1 MNPKILRPALAARA
15 LLTQVRKVLLSRLG
29 IGTVILFATGAIYLE
44 PHISGVFSCLADLAL
59 GVFERGP
66 TDGQCLADALE
77 DLRRDGT
84 AATVI
89 LAIAAAVLASA
100 WSSGGSSA
108 SE

>member
-1 MNPKILRPALAARA
+1 MNPKILRPALVARA
-15 LLTQVRKVLLSRLG
+15 LLARVRKALLSRVG
-29 IGTVILFATGAIYLE
+29 IGAAILFATGAIYLE

-59 GVFERGP
+59 GIFERGP

-77 DLRRDGT
+77 DLRQDGT

-100 WSSGGSSA
+100 WRSGGSSA
-108 SE
+108 AE